1 MSAPRDQHFLI
12 DKRAIERVATVIDV
26 KDRRVLEI
34 GPGTGNLTRALLKH
48 GGIVI
53 AVEIDPLLYDDLEA
67 EFAQEIAEGRMELL
81 LGDAS
86 RCDLPPFDAVVSN
99 LPYSLSSKITF
110 RLLEIG
116 FSEAVL
122 MYQSEFARRMFAR
135 VGSPDYGRLSVMVQT
150 NAEVTPAFEL
160 SPGCFSPKPQVRS
173 MVVKLVP
180 KDPPYPL
187 HDRRRYAEVVRV
199 LFSHRRKTVRNGLR
213 SAQGTFSDDT
223 IQRMI
228 GDLPEELLRARPEN
242 LDLSEFARIANT
254 E

>member
-213 SAQGTFSDDT
+213 SARGTFDDDM
-223 IQRMI
+223 IQRML
-228 GDLPEELLRARPEN
+228 DSLPEEVLKARPEN
-242 LDLSEFARIANT
+242 LGLGEFARIANI